1 MEKRSFTIDSL
12 DSKRFEGFTCGEI
25 WNGWACPYF
34 TFEEA
39 TKIVDAQNANGSY
52 SAYYDEAKDTFVFSF
67 SNEEKEEYSA
77 ENLGGEKL
85 YGIGSGSWIWEEVE

>member
-12 DSKRFEGFTCGEI
+12 ANQKFQGFTSGET

-39 TKIVDAQNANGSY
+39 KKIVDAQNANSDH
-52 SAYYDEAKDTFVFSF
+52 SAHYDESNDTFVFSF
-67 SNEEKEEYSA
+67 SDDEKEGYSA
-77 ENLGGEKL
+77 ENIDGEKL
-85 YGIGSGSWIWEEVE
+85 YGIGCGSWIWAEVE